1 MYHSVIIS
9 GRKDLPFGFL
19 ALIYIYIYIKYN
31 YGYFN
36 KNLDNFTKI
45 NEMSR
50 SSPL

>member
-1 MYHSVIIS
+1 MIFFMYNFVIIS
-9 GRKDLPFGFL
+9 GRGDSPFGFL
-19 ALIYIYIYIKYN
+19 LIYIKYN